1 MRSTEPLADIKTV
14 QETESSKV
22 MDAMST
28 CFSSGSERDA
38 AFAKMIPALA
48 TAVSVAVVE
57 VMWVVM
63 GKMDERLEI
72 C

>member
-1 MRSTEPLADIKTV
+1 
-14 QETESSKV
+14 